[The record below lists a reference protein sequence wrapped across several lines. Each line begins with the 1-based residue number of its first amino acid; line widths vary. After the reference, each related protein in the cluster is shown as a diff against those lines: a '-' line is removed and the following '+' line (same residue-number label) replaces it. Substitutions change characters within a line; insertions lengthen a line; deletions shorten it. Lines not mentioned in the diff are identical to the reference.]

1 MKLFIPFF
9 FATTFLCQGQIINF
23 PDINFKNAILREYPD
38 TDANGD
44 GEISISEAH
53 AFWNFMHLPNSNISD
68 LTGIE
73 HFTSISW
80 CIFDNNNIAQVD
92 LSNNVNI
99 TSLSIVNNNLTQ
111 LDLTDNINLES
122 LHASSNQLI
131 AINLSASN
139 LRSLNVPNNQ
149 LTTINL
155 SGHPNLKWLT
165 LNNNQFTNLDLTAN
179 TKLIS
184 LYCANNQLTELDLVV
199 NQFYGTGSEFILD
212 CSNNNLT
219 DLSIISTTPGIFH
232 RVKCSGNLFTE
243 LNLSESRVTVLDCSD
258 NPLLENIN
266 WRNGWNYKFDPN
278 NADNNFENLP
288 NLSTVCYGPGFYQE
302 LQDFIIAD
310 VGHSVDFY
318 NNETCDALSVNEN
331 NLNVLSITP
340 NPAESIITIQA
351 STPIN
356 QVDVFNELGQVVLSK
371 SLNTAMDKLTV
382 DISALGHGLYFVKIT
397 DVSGNSTLK
406 KVIKN

>member
-1 MKLFIPFF
+1 MKTFLLFF
-9 FATTFLCQGQIINF
+9 FATTLLCQGQIIDF
-23 PDINFKNAILREYPD
+23 PDPYFKSAILREYPD

-44 GEISISEAH
+44 GEISISEAN

-73 HFTSISW
+73 HFTNISW

-99 TSLSIVNNNLTQ
+99 TRLSIVNNNLTQ
-111 LDLTDNINLES
+111 LDLSDNINLES
-122 LHASSNQLI
+122 LNASSNQLI

-139 LRSLNVPNNQ
+139 LRSLNVPYNQ

-184 LYCANNQLTELDLVV
+184 LYCANNQLTELDLVI
-199 NQFYGTGSEFILD
+199 NQFYGTNSEFILD

-219 DLSIISTTPGIFH
+219 DLSIISSTSGIFH

-243 LNLSESRVTVLDCSD
+243 LNLSDSRVTVLDCSD
-258 NPLLENIN
+258 NPLLQSIN

-278 NADNNFENLP
+278 NTDNNFENLP
-288 NLSTVCYGPGFYQE
+288 NLTTVCYGPEYNPE
-302 LQDFIIAD
+302 LMDFILTD
-310 VGHSVDFY
+310 VGHSVAFY
-318 NNETCDALSVNEN
+318 NNETCDVLSVNEN
-331 NLNVLSITP
+331 NLSIVSITP
-340 NPAESIITIQA
+340 NPAENTLKIDANTTISQ
-351 STPIN
+351 I
-356 QVDVFNELGQVVLSK
+356 VIYNELGQLVLSK
-371 SLNTAMDKLTV
+371 KLNST
-382 DISALGHGLYFVKIT
+382 SAKTELNIAVLREGIYFVKIT
-397 DVSGNSTLK
+397 DENGNSTVK